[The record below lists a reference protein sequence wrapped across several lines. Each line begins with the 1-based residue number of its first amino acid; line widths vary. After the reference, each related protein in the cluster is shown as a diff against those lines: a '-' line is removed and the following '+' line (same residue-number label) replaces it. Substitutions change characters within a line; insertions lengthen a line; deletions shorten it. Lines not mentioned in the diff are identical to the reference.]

1 MGFGPTRGRLYMK
14 HQEIFRYSGDSEDKE
29 WLVRHSLMP
38 PTGQK
43 AFVMIVDDIIE
54 LTNTPEYRFKIQNE
68 IGI

>member
-1 MGFGPTRGRLYMK
+1 MK

-54 LTNTPEYRFKIQNE
+54 LTNTPEYRLKIQNE
-68 IGI
+68 I